1 MIRQNRDTLYSANVA
16 DTSQGVSLTLPGG
29 GGRDMSAMVL
39 SQDHQVNRTFHEP
52 GAHELSVD
60 EFDTP
65 YRLISKLRDTQAHER
80 ILPAASGPCPSSSR
94 YRTSARGSA
103 DMARCAS
110 GRDRVVTVVTAQC
123 RCVSV
128 TLVNPLRR
136 RGAMLGERP

>member
-1 MIRQNRDTLYSANVA
+1 VIRQNRDTLYSANVA
-16 DTSQGVSLTLPGG
+16 DISQGVSVTLPGG
-29 GGRDMSAMVL
+29 GGRYMSAMVL
-39 SQDHQVNRTFHEP
+39 NQDHQVNRTFHEP

-65 YRLISKLRDTQAHER
+65 DRLISKLRDTQAHER
-80 ILPAASGPCPSSSR
+80 NLPAESGPCPSS
-94 YRTSARGSA
+94 
-103 DMARCAS
+103 AS